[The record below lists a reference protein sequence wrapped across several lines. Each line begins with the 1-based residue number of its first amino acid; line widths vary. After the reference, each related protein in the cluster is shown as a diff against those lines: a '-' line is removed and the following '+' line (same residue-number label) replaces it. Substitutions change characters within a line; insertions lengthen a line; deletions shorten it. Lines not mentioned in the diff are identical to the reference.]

1 MKNKLILPLL
11 GLLIM
16 AVLTT
21 IQQVNADDHITAS
34 EWVMVGVQA
43 VMALNVYLT
52 ANLPQY
58 EKMKTYVAAIITGL
72 QLLVTLID
80 GGLTT
85 NEIINLVITV
95 IAALGVAFTPQ
106 PITTVINGTTVP
118 ANGEVRGTNRIV
130 S

>member
-1 MKNKLILPLL
+1 
-11 GLLIM
+11 M

-34 EWVMVGVQA
+34 EWVMVGLQA
-43 VMALNVYLT
+43 LMAFNVWAT

-58 EKMKTYVAAIITGL
+58 EKMKTYVAAAVVAL
-72 QLLVTLID
+72 QLLVGFITD
-80 GGLTT
+80 GLST
-85 NEIINLVITV
+85 NEIINLVIAV
-95 IAALGVAFTPQ
+95 LAALGVAITPQ
-106 PITTVINGTTVP
+106 PVTTVVNGTTVP

>member
-1 MKNKLILPLL
+1 MKKLIWPIL
-11 GLLIM
+11 GLVVM

-21 IQQVNADDHITAS
+21 IQQVNADNTISAS
-34 EWVMVGVQA
+34 EWVMVGLQA
-43 VMALNVYLT
+43 LMAFNVWAT

-58 EKMKTYVAAIITGL
+58 TKMKTYVAAAIVVL
-72 QLLVTLID
+72 QLLVASIV

-85 NEIINLVITV
+85 NEIINLVIAFV
-95 IAALGVAFTPQ
+95 AALGVAFTPQ
-106 PITTVINGTTVP
+106 PVTTVINGTTVP